1 MRFKRAVIISNG
13 EVKNPE
19 FFIKL
24 IKKSDYI
31 IAVDGGSKHA
41 KNFGLIPDLIIGDFD
56 SINKKDYVYFQ
67 KKGSTF
73 LRHDPI
79 KDKTD
84 VHLAIEHVMKS
95 EFKEILLLCVFGDR
109 IDHIIANIFL
119 LLKVVEAGIKIKI
132 IDEFNEIVLIQNFG
146 KIKGNIGDTV
156 SLIPLTE
163 TVTGI
168 ELTGLKFIPKDGRL
182 KMNDTLGI
190 SNILTK
196 KVATIRINKGKLLV
210 IKPNK

>member
-1 MRFKRAVIISNG
+1 MKSKRVVIISNG
-13 EVKNPE
+13 EVKNRE
-19 FFIKL
+19 FFKKL

-31 IAVDGGSKHA
+31 IAVNGGSKHA
-41 KNFGLIPDLIIGDFD
+41 KNFGLIPDLIIGDLD
-56 SINKKDYVYFQ
+56 SISKEDYVYFQ
-67 KKGSTF
+67 SKGSTF
-73 LRHDPI
+73 LRYDPI
-79 KDKTD
+79 KNKTD
-84 VHLAIEHVMKS
+84 VHLAIEHVIKS
-95 EFKEILLLCVFGDR
+95 EFKEILLICVFGDR

-132 IDEFNEIVLIQNFG
+132 IDEFNEIILIQNFG

-168 ELTGLKFIPKDGRL
+168 QLTGLKYIPKDGTL

-196 KVATIRINKGKLLV
+196 KVATIQINNGKLLV